1 MTEERK
7 ELINKIMGLFTK
19 YGIRSITTND
29 IARELGISKKT
40 LYEYF
45 KDKSEIVEC
54 SLNLIY
60 ENRLKQFEEIKQKK
74 LNAIESLLEIYQ
86 LVTEMIKTTSPTLEH
101 DLRKYYPETFTK
113 VYGKGKE
120 MLYKMHVENIRQGQ
134 AEGLF
139 RDVDPDIIARLVC
152 HRAQTFMLEVFSTE
166 EIYSGKIHRELFL
179 YHLFGMC
186 SAKGYAIVASQMD
199 KFNASTTTQN

>member
-1 MTEERK
+1 MTEEKK
-7 ELINKIMGLFTK
+7 ELITKIMGLFTK
-19 YGIRSITTND
+19 YGIRSITTSD

-45 KDKSEIVEC
+45 KDKSEIVEF

-60 ENRLKQFEEIKQKK
+60 ENRVKQFEAIREKQ
-74 LNAIESLLEIYQ
+74 LNAVESLLEIYS
-86 LVTEMIKTTSPTLEH
+86 LITEMIKTTSPTLEH
-101 DLRKYYPETFTK
+101 DLRKYYPDIFTK

-120 MLYKMHVENIRQGQ
+120 MIYNMHKENIRQGQ
-134 AEGLF
+134 SEGLF

-166 EIYSGKIHRELFL
+166 EIFSGRIHRELFL
-179 YHLFGMC
+179 YHLFGIC
-186 SAKGYAIVASQMD
+186 SEKGYALVASQMD
-199 KFNASTTTQN
+199 KFNTNTTTQN